1 MGRRKLAALLAVL
14 AAAGVA
20 GCGGD
25 GDGDGD
31 GTQAAGDKS
40 QQELLDSIDTRP
52 RDVDDSDEE
61 IERLLADRAAAI
73 EQRDAKAVAATATGS
88 QRARDRRTMANL
100 VRLPLGDVRLTPVE
114 LQISGRKAKMGAR
127 MRYRIKGATREFE
140 TGRRIVARKSAAGW
154 RVVRDT
160 SPDALPWEV
169 QRYSVTRSRHI
180 VLLTA
185 PGVAP
190 GELVPG
196 LERAYRRISRDLPA
210 RDLPDRVLVLAA
222 TDGDEVG
229 ALGVRRLAS
238 NVVAMADVRR
248 EFEPGGALEVRR
260 VLAQRMT
267 LIMDRFQTMPVE
279 ERERTLAHEMVHT
292 ALGPDTSGRVPQ
304 WLVEGL
310 ALHVSREDLS
320 AYTAAVEAAGQRPS
334 LRELSRE
341 NAIGRLG
348 ADGKSAAYVIASAA
362 AAEIADRK
370 GNEGLFRFFEAFNDS
385 TITGAPGPR
394 TTDKVMRKSIGMSL
408 RELDAAIG

>member
-1 MGRRKLAALLAVL
+1 MGRRTLAAMLPLL
-14 AAAGVA
+14 AAAGA
-20 GCGGD
+20 TGCGGG
-25 GDGDGD
+25 GDGG
-31 GTQAAGDKS
+31 GEGKQAGDKS

-61 IERLLADRAAAI
+61 IKRLLADRAAAI
-73 EQRDAKAVAATATGS
+73 EQRDAKAVAATATGP

-100 VRLPLGDVRLTPVE
+100 EELPLGDVRLTPVE
-114 LQISGRKAKMGAR
+114 LQISGSKAKMGAR

-140 TGRRIVARKSAAGW
+140 TGRKIVARKSAAGW

-160 SPDALPWEV
+160 SPDTLPWEV
-169 QRYSVTRSRHI
+169 QRYSATRSRHI

-185 PGVAP
+185 PGVAA

-222 TDGDEVG
+222 TDGDEVEE
-229 ALGVRRLAS
+229 LGVKGLAS

-267 LIMDRFQTMPVE
+267 LIMDRFRTMPVQ
-279 ERERTLAHEMVHT
+279 EREKTLAHEMVHT

-310 ALHVSREDLS
+310 ALHVSRDDLS
-320 AYTAAVEAAGQRPS
+320 AYTAAVEAAGQRPT

-341 NAIGRLG
+341 NAIGKLG

-362 AAEIADRK
+362 AAEIVARK
-370 GNEGLFRFFEAFNDS
+370 GNAGLFRFFEAFNDS

-394 TTDKVMRKSIGMSL
+394 TTDKVMRKSIGLSL

>member
-1 MGRRKLAALLAVL
+1 MRLRRLAGLVPLL
-14 AAAGVA
+14 AAAAVG
-20 GCGGD
+20 GCGGGSD
-25 GDGDGD
+25 GDGKQSAEG
-31 GTQAAGDKS
+31 KS

-52 RDVDDSDEE
+52 RDVDESDEA

-73 EQRDAKAVAATATGS
+73 EERDGKAIAATAAGA
-88 QRARDRRTMANL
+88 QRARDRRAAANL
-100 VRLPLGDVRLTPVE
+100 ADLPLGDVRLTPEDV
-114 LQISGRKAKMGAR
+114 QISGRKATMGAR
-127 MRYRIKGATREFE
+127 MRYRVQGATREFE
-140 TGRRIVARKSAAGW
+140 TGRRIVARKSTAGW

-169 QRYSVTRSRHI
+169 QRYAATQSRHI
-180 VLLTA
+180 VLLTP
-185 PGVAP
+185 PGVGA

-222 TDGDEVG
+222 ADGDEVE
-229 ALGVRRLAS
+229 ALGVKGLSS

-248 EFEPGGALEVRR
+248 LFRPGGALEVQR

-267 LIMDRFQTMPVE
+267 LIMDRYETMPVA
-279 ERERTLAHEMVHT
+279 EREQTLAHEMVHT

-304 WLVEGL
+304 WLIEGM
-310 ALHVSREDLS
+310 ALYVSREDLS
-320 AYTAAVEAAGQRPS
+320 AYTGAVEAAGVRPS

-341 NAIGRLG
+341 NAIGKLG

-362 AAEIADRK
+362 ASEIAARK

-385 TITGAPGPR
+385 TITGPPGAR
-394 TTDKVMRKSIGMSL
+394 TTDKVMRKSIGMTL